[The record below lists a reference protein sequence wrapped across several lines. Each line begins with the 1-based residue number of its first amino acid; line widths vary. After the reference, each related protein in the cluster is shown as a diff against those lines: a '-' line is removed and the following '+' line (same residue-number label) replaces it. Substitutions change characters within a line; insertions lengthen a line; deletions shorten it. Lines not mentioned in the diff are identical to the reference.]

1 VLSADQHSRALMKSE
16 PETWH
21 AGIGSFTAL
30 RLTGEQGNVHVIRTA
45 EENDRTVRLDKK
57 GRMGRKYPQ
66 GVYFDLQYT
75 LWGYIM
81 TESAV
86 LRNYCELKEKEYV

>member
-1 VLSADQHSRALMKSE
+1 MKSE

-21 AGIGSFTAL
+21 AGIGSFTGI
-30 RLTGEQGNVHVIRTA
+30 RLTGEQGNVHVIKASAENGITA
-45 EENDRTVRLDKK
+45 RADKR
-57 GRMGRKYPQ
+57 GSMGARKYPD